1 MKLTRIVMVLLASST
16 LGMAYGQVNTPKKQA
31 PQAAEKPQAEK
42 KADPKERAEKLTARM
57 DKELQLTETQ
67 RAKVAELNYGIALK
81 NEAIRN
87 DATLTQEQ
95 KKERIKMN
103 NDQRKIQL
111 QNMLTAEQNAK
122 MEALEKERMERRQE
136 KGKKPMKGAPSQEA
150 EELEGL

>member
-1 MKLTRIVMVLLASST
+1 
-16 LGMAYGQVNTPKKQA
+16 
-31 PQAAEKPQAEK
+31 
-42 KADPKERAEKLTARM
+42 
-57 DKELQLTETQ
+57 
-67 RAKVAELNYGIALK
+67 LNYGIALK